1 MIGLRW
7 MIGRPTESTPWPADR
22 PADAPV
28 QGVARS
34 HGKPAASGR
43 ISAPSDGR
51 EWMSHNGYDIMAAHH
66 IIGEDTMRI
75 DLNAE
80 QIEILLD
87 GLILSAQTHE
97 RAGDTAQA
105 EEIRDLA
112 DELER
117 ILSYIR
123 DSRPL
128 IY

>member
-1 MIGLRW
+1 
-7 MIGRPTESTPWPADR
+7 
-22 PADAPV
+22 
-28 QGVARS
+28 
-34 HGKPAASGR
+34 
-43 ISAPSDGR
+43 
-51 EWMSHNGYDIMAAHH
+51 
-66 IIGEDTMRI
+66 MRI